1 MQRAQAAARI
11 AALTDELHE
20 HAYRY
25 YALDAPT
32 ISDAEYD
39 RRMRELESL
48 EREWPALIR
57 PDSPTRRVGAAPQP
71 GFTPFPHPAPMLSL
85 QNAFSDEEL
94 REYDERVRKGL
105 ATAGPVEYVAEPKLD
120 GVAIELVYRR
130 GLLEAAS
137 TRGDGLVGET
147 VTDNARTIKS
157 VPLKLRAQAGAA
169 LPDELV
175 LRGEAIIHKAAFERL
190 NRQREEAG
198 EPSFA
203 NPRNAAAGSLRQLDS
218 RVTARRPLEVMLY
231 APGLDVPGLD
241 SQLALLEWMRAV
253 GFRVNP
259 LSRLCRGP
267 DEVLQAYRELL
278 ARRHDLPYEIDGLVV
293 KVNRFAAQR
302 ALGEIS
308 RSPRWAIAYKFP
320 AVQETT
326 RVEDILVQVGRTGV
340 LTPVAALRPVR
351 VGGVEVSRAT
361 LHNQDEIDRKDVRV
375 GDTVVI
381 QRAGDVIPE
390 VVAVIREKRVGDPPR
405 YRLPDTCPACGGRA
419 VREEDEAAK
428 RCSNMAC
435 PAQLRERLLHFASR
449 EGLDIQGLGEKLVAQ
464 LVERG
469 LVRDAADLYALDLPR
484 LAGLERLGEKSAQ
497 NLLAQLAA
505 SRARPLGRF
514 LFALGIRHVGE
525 HVAGLL
531 AEAFGG
537 LEALA
542 AADEEALQAV
552 PGVGPEVAG
561 SVRAFFAEPANLR
574 ALARLRA
581 AGVEPQ
587 APARPGPR
595 GTGAARPLEGK
606 TAVLT
611 GTLATLDRRAAKQLL
626 GALGAKVTGSV
637 SRKTDLL
644 VAGESPGSKLA
655 EAERLGVRV
664 VDEAGLLALAR
675 EAGLEPPAP

>member
-1 MQRAQAAARI
+1 
-11 AALTDELHE
+11 
-20 HAYRY
+20 
-25 YALDAPT
+25 
-32 ISDAEYD
+32 
-39 RRMRELESL
+39 
-48 EREWPALIR
+48 
-57 PDSPTRRVGAAPQP
+57 
-71 GFTPFPHPAPMLSL
+71 
-85 QNAFSDEEL
+85 
-94 REYDERVRKGL
+94 
-105 ATAGPVEYVAEPKLD
+105 
-120 GVAIELVYRR
+120 
-130 GLLEAAS
+130 
-137 TRGDGLVGET
+137 
-147 VTDNARTIKS
+147 
-157 VPLKLRAQAGAA
+157 
-169 LPDELV
+169 
-175 LRGEAIIHKAAFERL
+175 
-190 NRQREEAG
+190 
-198 EPSFA
+198 
-203 NPRNAAAGSLRQLDS
+203 
-218 RVTARRPLEVMLY
+218 
-231 APGLDVPGLD
+231 
-241 SQLALLEWMRAV
+241 
-253 GFRVNP
+253 
-259 LSRLCRGP
+259 
-267 DEVLQAYRELL
+267 
-278 ARRHDLPYEIDGLVV
+278 
-293 KVNRFAAQR
+293 
-302 ALGEIS
+302 
-308 RSPRWAIAYKFP
+308 
-320 AVQETT
+320 T